1 MKSSARSSRCR
12 RRAGGCATRCRGMGT
27 LTLLLIVWSGTS
39 GFVVAIGVVLVVPVV
54 AGLVTPLG

>member
-1 MKSSARSSRCR
+1 
-12 RRAGGCATRCRGMGT
+12 MGT
-27 LTLLLIVWSGTS
+27 LTLLLIVWSRTS